1 MSRPPT
7 RLVLASAGLVLVGA
21 TAAYAGTSALKDDL
35 LAAYTETHGTQ
46 AARTVTAVSGATPR
60 ATCGPGSMPETGR
73 QGRVSSADFASG
85 RAAKGFTCNAVQV
98 SHTGTSGGFRTWR
111 YADATGH
118 VCAFYDS
125 TTLVGTDLVEGQLGT
140 VVVDMTRPAHP
151 VETTRLVTAAMDS
164 PHESLSLNRK
174 RGLLAAVFGNPSS
187 APGVLDIYDVSRD
200 CRYPVLRSSSLNGVL
215 GHEGGFSPD
224 GRTFWSAS
232 AGGGRLTAV
241 DVTNP
246 ALTKVLWSGDAT
258 IHGLS
263 LSADGTKLYGADLGD
278 APGLTVYDV
287 GQVQRRVASPRV
299 TTLSRTSWPEVSIPQ
314 QTAPITIQGHK
325 YLVEMD
331 EYERQLFPYNA
342 NSPVG
347 AARVVNIDD
356 VRHPKV
362 VSNLRLQVN
371 QPVARRSDQQ
381 DDPGAKNGV
390 QSYSGHYCSVPR
402 EVEPGLVACSF
413 QLSGLRVFDI
423 RDPLHPR
430 EVAYFNKPAP
440 LGLPLRGAAFAMSQP
455 AWDVKNKTVWYTDGN
470 SGFYAVK
477 LTNGVWPTG
486 LTAASATN

>member
-1 MSRPPT
+1 MPRPPA
-7 RLVLASAGLVLVGA
+7 RLVIASAGLVLAGA
-21 TAAYAGTSALKDDL
+21 TVAYAGTSALRDDL
-35 LAAYTETHGTQ
+35 VSAYTSTHGAQT
-46 AARTVTAVSGATPR
+46 ASAVTTVAGATTR
-60 ATCGPGSMPETGR
+60 ATCGPGSLPETGR
-73 QGRVSSADFASG
+73 QGRVSTADFASG
-85 RAAKGFTCNAVQV
+85 RAAKGYTCNAVQV
-98 SHTGTSGGFRTWR
+98 SHTGSSGGFRTWR

-118 VCAFYDS
+118 VCAYYDS
-125 TTLVGTDLVEGQLGT
+125 TTLFGTDLIKLQLGT

-151 VETTRLVTAAMDS
+151 VETTRLVSAAMDS

-174 RGLLAAVFGNPSS
+174 RGLLAAVLGTPAT
-187 APGVLDIYDVSRD
+187 APGVLDLYDVSKD

-232 AGGGRLTAV
+232 AGGGKLTAV
-241 DVTNP
+241 DVTDP
-246 ALTKVLWSGDAT
+246 ASTRVLWSGDAS

-263 LSADGTKLYGADLGD
+263 LSDDGTKLYGADLGD
-278 APGLTVYDV
+278 ASGLTVYDV
-287 GQVQRRVASPRV
+287 SQVQQRVASPQVPTISHV
-299 TTLSRTSWPEVSIPQ
+299 TWPEVSIPQ
-314 QTAPITIQGHK
+314 QTAPVTIKGHK

-331 EYERQLFPYNA
+331 EYERGVFPYNA

-347 AARVVNIDD
+347 AARIINIDD
-356 VRHPKV
+356 VRRPKV

-423 RDPLHPR
+423 RDPLHPK
-430 EVAYFNKPAP
+430 EVAYFNQPAP
-440 LGLPLRGAAFAMSQP
+440 LGLPVRSAAFAMSQP
-455 AWDVKNKTVWYTDGN
+455 SWDLKNKTVWYSDGN

-477 LTNGVWPTG
+477 LTNGVWPAG
-486 LTAASATN
+486 LTAG